1 MARFHINSKGIP
13 APCKAEK
20 GNCPFGDVNSHYDTM
35 EKAQEVADK
44 INEEQFGILQRID
57 SINAYYEIPENTV
70 GEIRIDKDVFLVD
83 NHSLKKSG
91 DVWVHLDENE
101 KVVGTMNEPVIV
113 FKENGELL
121 EVIDNDSEDMRNSIT
136 KLRTLNLMS
145 KFGLISNSNN
155 TDSIKLY
162 TPKENIN
169 EYKTLDKEEK
179 QKQDINSYN
188 AFSMRIQVKGGN
200 QTSDLFSKDNNEISN
215 YFRKRENLIDSPA
228 IINYDPK
235 FDDWEEVVPSAD
247 NFSIEAWQKNNLDI
261 QRINDK
267 WAITDAKGNI
277 YGRLDDPAIAVNF
290 ETETI
295 ESIGELER
303 IKDECERAKEDTR
316 FTEDDNKMLNRIGM
330 VKVDDKSNDLSHI
343 RNLLSYSWAFR
354 EDE

>member
-1 MARFHINSKGIP
+1 MAKFHINSKGVP
-13 APCKAEK
+13 APCQAEK
-20 GNCPFGDVNSHYDTM
+20 GNCPFGDVNSHYDTI
-35 EKAQEVADK
+35 EEAQEVADK

-57 SINAYYEIPENTV
+57 STNGNYEIPENTV
-70 GEIRIDKDVFLVD
+70 SEIRIDKDIFLVD

-91 DVWVHLDENE
+91 DVWVHLNENE

-121 EVIDNDSEDMRNSIT
+121 EVIDNDSEDMRNSVT

-145 KFGLISNSNN
+145 KFGLISNNN
-155 TDSIKLY
+155 PNSIKLY
-162 TPKENIN
+162 TPKEDMI
-169 EYKTLDKEEK
+169 EYRTLNKEEK

-188 AFSMRIQVKGGN
+188 AFSMRIQAKGGN
-200 QTSDLFSKDNNEISN
+200 KTSDLFSKDNNAISD
-215 YFRKRENLIDSPA
+215 YFRKRKNLNNSPV

-235 FDDWEEVVPSAD
+235 FDNWEETVPSAD
-247 NFSIEAWQKNNLDI
+247 NFSIDAWQDKNLDI

-267 WAITDAKGNI
+267 WAVTDNKGNI

-295 ESIGELER
+295 ESIGELKR
-303 IKDECERAKEDTR
+303 IEDECEKAKEDTR

-330 VKVDDKSNDLSHI
+330 VKIDDKSNDLSHI